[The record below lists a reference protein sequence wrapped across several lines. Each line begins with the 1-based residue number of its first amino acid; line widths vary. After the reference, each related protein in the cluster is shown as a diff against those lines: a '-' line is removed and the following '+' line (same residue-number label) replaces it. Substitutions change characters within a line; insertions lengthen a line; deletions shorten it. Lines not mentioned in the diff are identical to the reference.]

1 MKGNRKMKKWLTTN
15 PGLKIF
21 SFLAAVLVWIIVV
34 NVDDPISTR
43 VYNQIPVTVTNAEI
57 LASEQQTYQ
66 IVDGTQEVSVTV
78 EARRQVLDEINASDI
93 SAVADMKELTLQT
106 QIPIEITI
114 NGFNGQYESAVSSP
128 VNLQV
133 KLEEE
138 ETKRFP
144 IVPTTLGSVRD
155 GYVLGDL
162 KAEPE
167 KVSFRGPKSVIE
179 DISRV
184 EAPVTVSGLSYDEV
198 IETNL
203 VLYDED
209 NNVIDQSLLSNNLGE
224 EGVSVSVGIL
234 NTKDV
239 PLEFDTSKIQT
250 AAGYSFTGLEYEPE
264 NIQIAGT
271 DEELAR
277 VDEISIPAEALET
290 TDLFER
296 TEQIVDVSD
305 YLPEDVR
312 LADENAGSVVVT
324 IGVEKD
330 GSKTYEVTVASL
342 DVRHLNSGLSLSYV
356 TVDALQIQVRGPA
369 ESLEAFEPEKNVSIN
384 LLEYREAGTYTVP
397 VQVNV
402 PEDCELE
409 NEVNVELTLT
419 EREDSTQEEE

>member
-1 MKGNRKMKKWLTTN
+1 MRERLTHN
-15 PGLKIF
+15 LGLKIF

-34 NVDDPISTR
+34 NVDDPLTTR
-43 VYNQIPVTVTNAEI
+43 TFNQIPVTVTNAEI

-78 EARRQVLDEINASDI
+78 EARRDVLDQINSSDI
-93 SAVADMKELTLQT
+93 SAVADMKELTLKT

-114 NGFNGQYESAVSSP
+114 SGFAGQYESAVASP

-144 IVPTTLGSVRD
+144 IVPTTIGTVRD

-167 KVSFRGPKSVIE
+167 QVSFRGPKSVIE
-179 DISRV
+179 SISRV
-184 EAPVTVSGLSYDEV
+184 EAPVTVSGLSSDAV
-198 IETNL
+198 IETSL

-209 NNVIDQSLLSNNLGE
+209 NNHIDQVLLSNNLGE

-239 PLEFDTSKIQT
+239 PLEFDTSQIQT
-250 AAGYSFTGLEYEPE
+250 KEGYSFTGIEYEPDTLRV
-264 NIQIAGT
+264 AGT
-271 DEELAR
+271 DAALSR
-277 VDEISIPAEALET
+277 VSRISVPAEALEM
-290 TDLFER
+290 TDLEER
-296 TEQIVDVSD
+296 SEQIVDVSE
-305 YLPEDVR
+305 YLPDDVR

-324 IGVEKD
+324 ISVEKD
-330 GSKTYEVTVASL
+330 GSRTYEVTVASL
-342 DVRHLNSGLSLSYV
+342 DVRHLSSSLSLEYV
-356 TVDALQIQVRGPA
+356 TVDALQIQVTGPQ
-369 ESLEAFEPEKNVSIN
+369 ESLNAFEPEKNVSIN

-397 VQVNV
+397 VQVNL
-402 PEDCELE
+402 PDNCELE
-409 NEVNVELTLT
+409 KDVSVELRLT
-419 EREDSTQEEE
+419 ENGSNTQEEE

>member
-1 MKGNRKMKKWLTTN
+1 MRERLTHN
-15 PGLKIF
+15 LGLKIF

-34 NVDDPISTR
+34 NVDDPLTTR
-43 VYNQIPVTVTNAEI
+43 TFNQIPVTVTNAEI

-78 EARRQVLDEINASDI
+78 EARRDVLDQINSSDI
-93 SAVADMKELTLQT
+93 SAVADMKELTLKT

-114 NGFNGQYESAVSSP
+114 SGFAGQYESAVASP

-144 IVPTTLGSVRD
+144 IVPTTIGTVRD

-167 KVSFRGPKSVIE
+167 QVSFRGPKSVIE
-179 DISRV
+179 SISRV
-184 EAPVTVSGLSYDEV
+184 EAPVTVSGLSSDAV
-198 IETNL
+198 IETSL

-209 NNVIDQSLLSNNLGE
+209 NNHIDQVLLSNNLGE

-239 PLEFDTSKIQT
+239 PLEFDTSQIQT
-250 AAGYSFTGLEYEPE
+250 KEGYSFTGIEYEPDTLRV
-264 NIQIAGT
+264 AGT
-271 DEELAR
+271 DAALSR
-277 VDEISIPAEALET
+277 VSRISVPAEALEM
-290 TDLFER
+290 TDLEER
-296 TEQIVDVSD
+296 SEQIVDVSE
-305 YLPEDVR
+305 YLPDDIR

-324 IGVEKD
+324 ISVEKD
-330 GSKTYEVTVASL
+330 GSRTYEVTVASL
-342 DVRHLNSGLSLSYV
+342 DVRHLSSSLSLEYV
-356 TVDALQIQVRGPA
+356 TVDALQIQVTGPQ
-369 ESLEAFEPEKNVSIN
+369 ESLNAFEPEKNVSIN

-397 VQVNV
+397 VQVNL
-402 PEDCELE
+402 PDNCELE
-409 NEVNVELTLT
+409 KDVSVELTLT
-419 EREDSTQEEE
+419 ENESNTQEEE